1 MTLGQLGFNNLSKNI
16 SEFQRYPSKGIE
28 SNRKRSGYYLSTKDF
43 LISSS
48 SFPDLPPKAVNGTET
63 LSLMI
68 PFF

>member
-28 SNRKRSGYYLSTKDF
+28 SDRQRSGHYLSTKDF

-48 SFPDLPPKAVNGTET
+48 SFPDLPSGVVNGTET
-63 LSLMI
+63 LSLTV
-68 PFF
+68 PFS